1 MIPFAAGLRS
11 ALRPALPAL
20 AALALTSSLAAAADD
35 CFLADDLSDLKG
47 IARIVGD
54 GRAAFGAAPD
64 TAGACAGKCAYVLPG
79 DVVAYGAARGTA
91 TCAGFTG
98 AGGRQ
103 TFGWLPTQ
111 RLGPYAPALADWA
124 GFWGDKDRYV
134 SIRVEG
140 GDLLIDAKMTY
151 QGAGPAFSGAFRGKA
166 APNAGVVILAND
178 LKGRQIDPAKA
189 PPGSCRAKLVLAGAA
204 LLVHDEGCVGAG
216 SAANFDG
223 AYARRKN

>member
-1 MIPFAAGLRS
+1 MIPFAA

-20 AALALTSSLAAAADD
+20 AALAMTGSLAAAADD

-47 IARIVGD
+47 VARIVGE
-54 GRAAFGAAPD
+54 GRAAFGASPD
-64 TAGACAGKCAYVLPG
+64 KAAVCVGKCAYVLPG
-79 DVVAYGAARGTA
+79 DVVALGAAKDGA
-91 TCAGFTG
+91 TCVGFTG

-111 RLGPYAPALADWA
+111 RLGPYAPAIADWA
-124 GFWGDKDRYV
+124 GFWGDKDRYL

-140 GDLLIDAKMTY
+140 GDLVIDAKMTY
-151 QGAGPAFSGAFRGKA
+151 QGAGPVFSGAFHGKA
-166 APNAGVVILAND
+166 APVGGAVTLAND
-178 LKGRQIDPAKA
+178 FKGRQIDPAKA
-189 PPGSCRAKLVLAGAA
+189 QQDACKAKLVLAGAA

-223 AYARRKN
+223 AYTRRKN